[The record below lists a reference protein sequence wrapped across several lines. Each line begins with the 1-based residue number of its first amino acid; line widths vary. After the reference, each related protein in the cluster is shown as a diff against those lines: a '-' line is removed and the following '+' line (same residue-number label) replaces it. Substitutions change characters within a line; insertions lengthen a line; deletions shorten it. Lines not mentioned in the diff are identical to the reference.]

1 MMKNNEMNIIN
12 DLDKENDDLMRHLGL
27 LQQVSLGQE
36 TNILKDINK
45 YNDNNNFYEFGNQK
59 TQNINKMNN
68 NINKV
73 NNNNNIPPKKKFNKK
88 IMDMI
93 KKKEELDKMK
103 KMNNNINNINDN
115 YYNNEKNFEEEKK
128 VRIFDNNCEILE
140 DNEKCVIN
148 FNSYNRSQKGSENNY
163 INNNNYIDND
173 SDSDDVKGR
182 DVEKEKEKKSNDS
195 SDDEFNNISGIN
207 HKLIEEALNV
217 EKKFTQNL
225 NNYSLLEKK
234 NEENSNNINFN
245 NNNKNN
251 INDDDSAS
259 EEYQHVINKNN
270 KNDIDKMLY
279 FNSIKKDNSDNININ
294 NIDNNYMIKEDNKLN
309 LAKDI
314 ISKYR
319 LDDDENDDN
328 KEEINNI
335 NNINNFSN
343 NKINNFEKINNLNV
357 FKNNFDNRDI
367 NDKLE
372 DIHKINKIEEDNK
385 NNKIE
390 NEFNYEDEDKYM
402 LNLNQNN
409 KYNFDDFKELQKDI
423 TESVKQNKNKINIIN
438 DDNIKSRVNIIND
451 IEQKNNSINISIN
464 KENKNLFNND
474 KNKDN
479 FVCDL
484 DIFKKLQKQM
494 NKKSE
499 VLQKTIDKYNHKPK
513 NIEIINNS
521 NLIQNKIDFSQNE
534 FSSKKNDINIKDY
547 NKDKFDD
554 ILKEKINE
562 MNLNESNNVTSIIN
576 INNKILI
583 DKINNIKSKIDYN
596 NNFNN
601 INNDA
606 NDKDNYIKKEIRSR
620 TSSYEPLI
628 FKIPSLLLDDK
639 IEEIEIYIKL
649 EMIYCKLKTITSKLD
664 FISLLRQVLNNV
676 LMLKNSSFN
685 VYMQLF
691 NFILSLQIYELNLS
705 DCNPS
710 LPCEYLKSLLDL
722 LVNNK
727 DLTDMI
733 RIIIVLIKKY
743 FPINMS
749 VILESRTIVT
759 LKVLN
764 SYLKQ
769 LNNVILSAYINI
781 KSIFIEVND
790 FLFFSPPS
798 LLSDEFPLAELYM
811 EIYQEIRN
819 TTDNIIKSCRTN
831 IMKNELMEAVV
842 FIKSKIKNPSMD
854 YIKYLDYAIYKI
866 N

>member
-1 MMKNNEMNIIN
+1 MKNNEMNIIN

-36 TNILKDINK
+36 TNVLKDINK
-45 YNDNNNFYEFGNQK
+45 YNDNNNIFYELGNQK
-59 TQNINKMNN
+59 TQNNNKMYN

-73 NNNNNIPPKKKFNKK
+73 DNNNNIPPKKKFNKK

-103 KMNNNINNINDN
+103 KMKNNINNIEDN
-115 YYNNEKNFEEEKK
+115 YYYNENNFEGENK
-128 VRIFDNNCEILE
+128 VRKIEKIFDNNCEILE

-148 FNSYNRSQKGSENNY
+148 FNSYNRSQKGNENNF
-163 INNNNYIDND
+163 IHNDND
-173 SDSDDVKGR
+173 SDSDDIKGR
-182 DVEKEKEKKSNDS
+182 EREKEKEKEKKSNDS

-207 HKLIEEALNV
+207 NKLIEEALNV
-217 EKKFTQNL
+217 EKKFKQNL
-225 NNYSLLEKK
+225 NNYNLLEKK
-234 NEENSNNINFN
+234 NEENKNNI
-245 NNNKNN
+245 NKNN

-259 EEYQHVINKNN
+259 EEYQQVINKNN
-270 KNDIDKMLY
+270 KNDNDKLLY
-279 FNSIKKDNSDNININ
+279 FNSIKKDNTDIN
-294 NIDNNYMIKEDNKLN
+294 NIDNDNLIKDDNKLN

-319 LDDDENDDN
+319 LDDDDEEDDN
-328 KEEINNI
+328 KEGI
-335 NNINNFSN
+335 NNINNFN
-343 NKINNFEKINNLNV
+343 NNNSNNFEKINNLNV
-357 FKNNFDNRDI
+357 FNNIANMGT
-367 NDKLE
+367 NNKLE

-385 NNKIE
+385 NSKIE
-390 NEFNYEDEDKYM
+390 KEFNYEDDDKYIP
-402 LNLNQNN
+402 NLNQNK
-409 KYNFDDFKELQKDI
+409 KYNFDDFKELQKDKK
-423 TESVKQNKNKINIIN
+423 EEVKENSYSNNNKNKINIIN
-438 DDNIKSRVNIIND
+438 DNNIKSRVNIIND
-451 IEQKNNSINISIN
+451 IEQKNN
-464 KENKNLFNND
+464 NKNLFNSD
-474 KNKDN
+474 SNKDN

-513 NIEIINNS
+513 NIEINNS
-521 NLIQNKIDFSQNE
+521 NLIQSKINVSQNDIN
-534 FSSKKNDINIKDY
+534 SQGNDINIKDY
-547 NKDKFDD
+547 NKDTFDD
-554 ILKEKINE
+554 NIKEKINE
-562 MNLNESNNVTSIIN
+562 LNANESSNITSIIN

-601 INNDA
+601 INSDI

-691 NFILSLQIYELNLS
+691 NFILSLQIYEFNLS

-749 VILESRTIVT
+749 VILESKTIVT

-831 IMKNELMEAVV
+831 IMKNELMDAVV